1 MRATERV
8 ARRFMEEE
16 AIKEVMAE
24 FNVDMLEA
32 MRRFYS
38 TKTYF
43 WFSDEDDK
51 YGVAREGGTALAM
64 RVAAELRDGTL
75 I

>member
-1 MRATERV
+1 MKPTVLV
-8 ARRFMEEE
+8 ARRLMEEE
-16 AIKEVMAE
+16 AIKAVIEE
-24 FNVDMLEA
+24 FNVDMIEA

-43 WFSDEDDK
+43 WFSDEDDD
-51 YGVAREGGTALAM
+51 YGIAREGGTALAM
-64 RVAAELRDGTL
+64 RIVAELKDGTL

>member
-16 AIKEVMAE
+16 AIKAVMEE
-24 FNVDMLEA
+24 FCIDMLEA

-43 WFSDEDDK
+43 WFSDENDD
-51 YGVAREGGTALAM
+51 YSVAREGGTALAV
-64 RVAAELRDGTL
+64 RVVTELRDGTL
-75 I
+75 M

>member
-1 MRATERV
+1 
-8 ARRFMEEE
+8 MEED
-16 AIKEVMAE
+16 AIKAVMEE
-24 FNVDMLEA
+24 FDLDMLES

-43 WFSDEDDK
+43 WFSDENDE
-51 YGVAREGGTALAM
+51 YGIAREGGTALAM
-64 RVAAELRDGTL
+64 RIVAELRDGTL

>member
-1 MRATERV
+1 MTEYTRN
-8 ARRFMEEE
+8 AKRLMEEG
-16 AIKEVMAE
+16 AIKAVISE

-43 WFSDEDDK
+43 WFSDENDK

-64 RVAAELRDGTL
+64 RVVAELRDGTL

>member
-8 ARRFMEEE
+8 ARRFMEKE
-16 AIKEVMAE
+16 AIKAVIEE

-64 RVAAELRDGTL
+64 RVVAELRDGTL

>member
-1 MRATERV
+1 MTEYTRN
-8 ARRFMEEE
+8 AKRLMEEV
-16 AIKEVMAE
+16 AVKAVMSN

-43 WFSDEDDK
+43 WFSDENDK

-64 RVAAELRDGTL
+64 RVVTELRDGTL

>member
-1 MRATERV
+1 MKYTVSV
-8 ARRFMEEE
+8 AKRLMEEE
-16 AIKEVMAE
+16 AVREIMTE
-24 FNVDMLEA
+24 FDVDMLEA
-32 MRRFYS
+32 MNRFYS

-43 WFSDEDDK
+43 WFSDENDD

-64 RVAAELRDGTL
+64 RVVAELRDGTL